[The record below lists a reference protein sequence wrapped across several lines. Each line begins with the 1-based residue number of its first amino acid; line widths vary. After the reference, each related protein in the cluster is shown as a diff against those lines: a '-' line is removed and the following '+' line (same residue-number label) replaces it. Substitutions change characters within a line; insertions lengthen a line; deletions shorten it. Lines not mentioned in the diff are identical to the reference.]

1 MRNDLYKDSGTQN
14 GLIRDWT
21 YSRIE
26 LHNNDHIGAQEFL
39 YQMLARCLKATASTH
54 IDDFLEFFHRLKSS
68 NHDTILRLL
77 TFSLNGNEDKFTNEI
92 IELFNHFKHLG
103 LLTYRDDLE
112 YELRSL
118 VEKSFPHMN
127 AEQQNIILN
136 TIRSYRDKKELR
148 FWTTDEGKTI
158 LRFEWG
164 LSKYYW
170 LQRMPID
177 IIQSNPDLKMS
188 LMELRRKFS
197 KHKDIPKRRS
207 VISGAVHSPIPSGA
221 QNFMKKKHW
230 LMSFRKYDTDEDRW
244 GMDFL
249 KGGRSELA
257 SEFGNIV
264 KQYPS
269 TEKLEIIKAVIESD
283 NLPIEYAISGLYGWT
298 QSGADLNL
306 ILPLFENVL
315 EKDFSNQEVYITSLA
330 GSLVNQDKTSLK
342 VINYLVKTSLRFKK

>member
-1 MRNDLYKDSGTQN
+1 
-14 GLIRDWT
+14 
-21 YSRIE
+21 
-26 LHNNDHIGAQEFL
+26 
-39 YQMLARCLKATASTH
+39 
-54 IDDFLEFFHRLKSS
+54 
-68 NHDTILRLL
+68 
-77 TFSLNGNEDKFTNEI
+77 
-92 IELFNHFKHLG
+92 
-103 LLTYRDDLE
+103 
-112 YELRSL
+112 
-118 VEKSFPHMN
+118 
-127 AEQQNIILN
+127 
-136 TIRSYRDKKELR
+136 
-148 FWTTDEGKTI
+148 
-158 LRFEWG
+158 
-164 LSKYYW
+164 
-170 LQRMPID
+170 
-177 IIQSNPDLKMS
+177 
-188 LMELRRKFS
+188 
-197 KHKDIPKRRS
+197 
-207 VISGAVHSPIPSGA
+207 
-221 QNFMKKKHW
+221 MKKKHW

-342 VINYLVKTSLRFKK
+342 VINYLVKTSLRFKNENAATFVADNANTSINGLYTTAINTLHGDAVNNLLRTRDNSFKKTIFDTVAYILENGPPEISSRNLLSLPLSQ